1 MDTLGPISDQREQVA
16 ALIARICEEI
26 RGPFDVIAAAA
37 DRLAR
42 LRLPPEAGDDLQA
55 IGSAASSMI
64 ALLETAAQLQRA
76 ELGQLV
82 LSQEPRLVIELID
95 DIETRWRDRALAAGV
110 CLIVAYDGDHACAA
124 RLDAARVAQ
133 VVDALIGHALA
144 HVRAGVVEV
153 SVKTRVDGD
162 AVCLHCA
169 VRDNNTA
176 YAAPYLA
183 ALFAADLAD
192 GEVGRPRGMGPRL
205 ELALAARLVEAMGGR
220 LGATANVG
228 VGATMAFE
236 IAVPAAGRV
245 AADKGDRARPKV
257 AHVLVVDDNATNR
270 MVVEALCEMFDC
282 TTEAV
287 VDGQE
292 ALEAARV
299 GRFDVILM
307 DIKMPRMD
315 GLTATRE
322 IRKLKGP
329 AGRTPIV
336 ALTANAD
343 PEDVRE
349 YLAVGMVGVVE
360 KPIKPERLL
369 EALDAALSGA
379 SPSAMGEA
387 AAA

>member
-1 MDTLGPISDQREQVA
+1 MDTLGLTTHQRERAA
-16 ALIARICEEI
+16 ALIASICEEF
-26 RGPFDVIAAAA
+26 RGPFETIVAAA
-37 DRLAR
+37 DRLER
-42 LRLPPEAGDDLQA
+42 LRLPPEAADDLRA
-55 IGSAASSMI
+55 IRAAGSGVAT
-64 ALLETAAQLQRA
+64 LLETAAQLQRA

-82 LSQEPRLVIELID
+82 LCPEPRLVIELLD
-95 DIETRWRDRALAAGV
+95 EIETRWRERAVAAGV
-110 CLIVAYDGDHACAA
+110 CLIVAYDGDHACAV
-124 RLDAARVAQ
+124 RLDGGRVAQ

-144 HVRAGVVEV
+144 HVRAGVIEISVRARAEGDVV
-153 SVKTRVDGD
+153 S
-162 AVCLHCA
+162 LHFA

-176 YAAPYLA
+176 YRAPYLA
-183 ALFAADLAD
+183 ALFTAEMGQWQAGSQRA
-192 GEVGRPRGMGPRL
+192 MGPQL

-220 LGATANVG
+220 VGATANVG
-228 VGATMAFE
+228 LGATLAFE
-236 IAVPAAGRV
+236 IAVPAAGRA
-245 AADKGDRARPKV
+245 AADKGDQARPKI

-292 ALEAARV
+292 ALDAVRV

-322 IRKLKGP
+322 IRKLHGP
-329 AGRTPIV
+329 AGSTPII

-343 PEDVRE
+343 PDDVRE
-349 YLAVGMVGVVE
+349 YMAAGMVGVVE

-369 EALDAALSGA
+369 EALDAALSAANPTATGA
-379 SPSAMGEA
+379 AEA
-387 AAA
+387 A